1 MFYSYLLNYG
11 DVCINIIINIFNN
24 LPKDILNNREKENFV
39 EMIKNIKNN
48 EEKFYKFTRLLYNR
62 CLNKSKREEQK
73 FN

>member
-1 MFYSYLLNYG
+1 
-11 DVCINIIINIFNN
+11 
-24 LPKDILNNREKENFV
+24 
-39 EMIKNIKNN
+39 MIKDIKNN